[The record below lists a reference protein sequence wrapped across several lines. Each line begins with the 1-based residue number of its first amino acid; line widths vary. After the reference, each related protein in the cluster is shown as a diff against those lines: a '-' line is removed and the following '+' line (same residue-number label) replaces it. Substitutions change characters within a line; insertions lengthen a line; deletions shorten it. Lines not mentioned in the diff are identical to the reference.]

1 MFVQLRRVDSF
12 YAISTNRPTQTSKCT
27 PTHTH
32 TNNPTHTHTFQQWCG
47 TLSAEEL
54 SVGVCG
60 CLCVWVSVGKCVR
73 LWEKSLPYIP
83 TTHSLSLSL
92 SLTLSLPESL
102 THSLPHS
109 VCMYILFCIVQLQLC
124 WVGIPTLY
132 TLQFI
137 CQASSIIFF
146 YHILF
151 NYYYLFKMFQF
162 KLQKSSKTH
171 PI

>member
-60 CLCVWVSVGKCVR
+60 CMCVSVCGCMCVFVCGC
-73 LWEKSLPYIP
+73 LWENVCVCGRNLFHIYP
-83 TTHSLSLSL
+83 L
-92 SLTLSLPESL
+92 LTLSLSPFLPPWITHPLPASL
-102 THSLPHS
+102 S
-109 VCMYILFCIVQLQLC
+109 VNV
-124 WVGIPTLY
+124 Y
-132 TLQFI
+132 TLLY
-137 CQASSIIFF
+137 SSTSVVLSWYTYTLHFTVHLSGKFNHFF

-151 NYYYLFKMFQF
+151 NY
-162 KLQKSSKTH
+162 
-171 PI
+171 